1 MADDWQSEV
10 SKNQRLPDG
19 DWLYWL
25 ILAGRGFGKTRTV
38 SETVRTWIK
47 QGFNYVNL
55 IGATADDVRTIMVE
69 GPAGILS
76 CCPNSERPEYLK
88 RSYELRWKNG
98 AISLLFSA
106 EEPDRLRGKQ
116 HMKLACDEIAAWR
129 EPDAWDQA
137 LLGLRL
143 GSRPQAV
150 VATTPRPT
158 KIIRELVANPR
169 THVVR
174 GSTYDNKSNLSGAFI
189 SQIIQKY
196 EGTRMGRQELN
207 AEILDNVIGALW
219 SRKLL
224 DETRRAAA
232 PALSRIVVAIDPSVS
247 NGEGSNECG
256 IVVAGL
262 GVDNHGYILA
272 DDSAVMAPIEWARKA
287 VQLYRYWGADRI
299 IAEANQGGALIENT
313 IRAVDANVAFKAV
326 HASRGKITRAEP
338 IAALFETGR
347 AHLVGTFPML
357 EDQLCTFSAGSSDLP
372 DRLDAL
378 VWGLTE
384 LMVEKQR
391 PQFVFA

>member
-1 MADDWQSEV
+1 
-10 SKNQRLPDG
+10 
-19 DWLYWL
+19 
-25 ILAGRGFGKTRTV
+25 
-38 SETVRTWIK
+38 
-47 QGFNYVNL
+47 
-55 IGATADDVRTIMVE
+55 MVE

-207 AEILDNVIGALW
+207 AEILDNAIGALW

-262 GVDNHGYILA
+262 GVDNHGKT
-272 DDSAVMAPIEWARKA
+272 APSWPRSNGPARPCSSTGT
-287 VQLYRYWGADRI
+287 GARTGSLRKRI
-299 IAEANQGGALIENT
+299 K
-313 IRAVDANVAFKAV
+313 VA
-326 HASRGKITRAEP
+326 R
-338 IAALFETGR
+338 
-347 AHLVGTFPML
+347 
-357 EDQLCTFSAGSSDLP
+357 
-372 DRLDAL
+372 
-378 VWGLTE
+378 
-384 LMVEKQR
+384 
-391 PQFVFA
+391 